1 MATRDKGSMYERWK
15 YDAEQGWPKLLR
27 LLKRDGT
34 QGFPMQKY
42 EWSKLENKLQIGKY
56 AEYFVMM
63 ELTRYGFQVYRTEVD
78 DRGIDFVCR
87 YEYGPFIEVQVK
99 SVRGDV
105 GYIFME
111 KDKFLLRKELYLV
124 LVLFSD
130 AQLPTLYL
138 MPSIEWEKPH
148 DVFVSRDYEGK
159 ESKPEWGLNI
169 SHKNM
174 HVLEKYR
181 FEQVIDQ
188 LKKKPK
194 EEITF

>member
-1 MATRDKGSMYERWK
+1 MATRDEGSMDERWK

-27 LLKRDGT
+27 PLKRDGT

-42 EWSKLENKLQIGKY
+42 EWSKLKKLQIGKY
-56 AEYFVMM
+56 AEYFAMM
-63 ELTRYGFQVYRTEVD
+63 ELTRYGFQVYSTEVD
-78 DRGIDFVCR
+78 DRGIDFVTR
-87 YEYGPFIEVQVK
+87 YECGPFIEVQVK
-99 SVRGDV
+99 SARGDV

-111 KDKFLLRKELYLV
+111 KDKFLLRKELYFA

-130 AQLPTLYL
+130 GQLPTLYL
-138 MPSIEWEKPH
+138 MPSTEWERPH
-148 DVFVSRDYEGK
+148 DVFASRDYAGK
-159 ESKPEWGLNI
+159 QSKPEWGLNI

-188 LKKKPK
+188 LKKKPR
-194 EEITF
+194 EEIAF